1 MQTEKEWGLRQGGG
15 GEGEVTTITR
25 QKSPVFLQDRPGIG
39 LSIKCNKTTSNMTM
53 GQIFFFSIPDLN
65 DEQSKKEVG
74 AILIVSHRLSSIDP
88 KTVESRRVTGA
99 SQNERER
106 EIGE

>member
-1 MQTEKEWGLRQGGG
+1 
-15 GEGEVTTITR
+15 
-25 QKSPVFLQDRPGIG
+25 
-39 LSIKCNKTTSNMTM
+39 MTM